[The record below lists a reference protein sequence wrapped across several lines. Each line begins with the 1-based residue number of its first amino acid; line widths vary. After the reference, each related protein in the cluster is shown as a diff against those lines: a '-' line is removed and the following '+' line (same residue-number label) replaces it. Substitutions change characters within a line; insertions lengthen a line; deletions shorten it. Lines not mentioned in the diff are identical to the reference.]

1 MDRQTTEEDVRRDEL
16 VRLAGKVLLPRSG
29 RIPPP
34 PDIDVV
40 GLIAAAHRRPVRR
53 WATVLHGVWADRP
66 RPLLPDRPRIRW
78 AGPPQPPQPPRP
90 ARPARLQPAGRH
102 RLRRWGPPVFLA
114 AVVVLLV
121 GGVGA
126 LRPYGDSGP
135 PGPGSTRPGSTAADP
150 AAAGDPDAPLPLT
163 TGHGVTPARHQLAG
177 IARHVDSQP
186 DLPAGGRY
194 TYVHLRTWWGDDPAT
209 GLTAGSYDQRLWWTG
224 DRSGQ
229 ETRTDP
235 ADPQASP
242 ELVSYRPGTL
252 GVAVPDPSADRTVL
266 AGQLAEEQPLDE
278 GPQAVLRS
286 VVGLYR
292 FHDLSAP
299 HRAAALAVLADTE
312 LYTHGPVLDRAGR
325 SGVAISATGT
335 MDGTP
340 TRDTIVVDS
349 ATGRL
354 LGYERVDL
362 PAGDP
367 DATGTVAYYVVF
379 LDSGRVGQLG
389 AEPGA
394 AVRATRM
401 PDRPGQTPPA

>member
-1 MDRQTTEEDVRRDEL
+1 MDRQTSEEDFRRDEL
-16 VRLAGKVLLPRSG
+16 VQLAGKVLLPRSG

-40 GLIAAAHRRPVRR
+40 GLIVAAHRRPARR
-53 WATVLHGVWADRP
+53 WATLLHGAWADRP
-66 RPLLPDRPRIRW
+66 RPLLPDRPRTRW
-78 AGPPQPPQPPRP
+78 TGPPGES
-90 ARPARLQPAGRH
+90 RPARLRSGPH
-102 RLRRWGPPVFLA
+102 RLRRWGPPVFIA

-121 GGVGA
+121 GGIGA
-126 LRPYGDSGP
+126 LRPYGVSGP
-135 PGPGSTRPGSTAADP
+135 PEPGSTAADP
-150 AAAGDPDAPLPLT
+150 TGTRDAPLPLT
-163 TGHGVTPARHQLAG
+163 TGRGVTPARHQLAG

-186 DLPAGGRY
+186 DLTASGRY

-209 GLTAGSYDQRLWWTG
+209 GLTTGSYDQRLWWTG

-235 ADPQASP
+235 ADPQAPP
-242 ELVSYRPGTL
+242 ELVRYRPGTL

-299 HRAAALAVLADTE
+299 HRAAALAVLADAE

-362 PAGDP
+362 PADDP
-367 DATGTVAYYVVF
+367 DAAGTLAYYVVF
-379 LDSGRVGQLG
+379 LDSGRVTQLG

-394 AVRATRM
+394 TGPLPGATV
-401 PDRPGQTPPA
+401 GQTPPA